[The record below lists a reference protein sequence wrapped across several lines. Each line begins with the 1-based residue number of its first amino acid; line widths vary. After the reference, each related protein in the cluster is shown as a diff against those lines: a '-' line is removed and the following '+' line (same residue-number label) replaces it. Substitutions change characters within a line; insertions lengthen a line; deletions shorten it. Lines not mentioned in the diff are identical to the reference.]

1 MTATYLASTLNLSWK
16 VIKSYGID
24 PIDLFQAAHIDLEKV
39 ECVGCRINSR
49 SVDKLWDLKTRLIRD
64 PCMGLRMADHW
75 HPSYLNAL
83 GYSWLASSTLMEALN
98 RLVRYI
104 HIVTETIELELEQ
117 REEELDLIVNYSMN
131 HNAIPQRC
139 DTKLA
144 VFMTMCRANF
154 GDELKPVR
162 VSFQHAPPSCAAQF
176 NAFFKSPVLF
186 NQLYN
191 SLTLNW
197 KDATQRLTGANPYL
211 AEINDKV
218 VIDYLSHLRKRDI
231 IQRTKAIIVE
241 NLSSGELSNV
251 MVAKKLFMSVRS
263 FQRALKK
270 EGTTYRDILVETR
283 RDLAEGYINDSGIE
297 LQEVAYLL
305 GFTEYS
311 AFSRAFKKW
320 AGKSPAEARALLPT
334 VDMD

>member
-24 PIDLFQAAHIDLEKV
+24 PTDVFQAAHIDPEKV
-39 ECVGCRINSR
+39 ECVGCRVNYR
-49 SVDKLWDLKTRLIRD
+49 SVDRLWELKTRLIKD
-64 PCMGLRMADHW
+64 PCLGLRMADHW

-83 GYSWLASSTLMEALN
+83 GYSWLASSTIMEAFN

-104 HIVTETIELELEQ
+104 HIVTETIELELHQ
-117 REEELDLIVNYSMN
+117 REEELDLIVKYSSR
-131 HNAIPQRC
+131 HNALPQRC

-154 GDELKPVR
+154 GDDLKPVR
-162 VSFQHAPPSCAAQF
+162 VSFRHAPPSCASQF
-176 NAFFKSPVLF
+176 HEFFKSPVLF
-186 NQLYN
+186 DQPHN
-191 SLTLNW
+191 SLTLHL
-197 KDATQRLTGANPYL
+197 KDVTQKLTGANPYL
-211 AEINDKV
+211 AEINDNV

-241 NLSSGELSNV
+241 SLSSGKLSNA
-251 MVAKKLFMSVRS
+251 MVARKLFMSVRS
-263 FQRALKK
+263 FQSALKK
-270 EGTTYRDILVETR
+270 EGATYRDILVETR
-283 RDLAEGYINDSGIE
+283 RDLAEGYINDSSIE

-320 AGKSPAEARALLPT
+320 AGKSPAEARAQLPI

>member
-1 MTATYLASTLNLSWK
+1 MTATYLASTLNLFWK
-16 VIKSYGID
+16 AIKSYGID
-24 PIDLFQAAHIDLEKV
+24 PIDLFQSAHIDMDKV
-39 ECVGCRINSR
+39 ECVGCRINYR
-49 SVDKLWDLKTRLIRD
+49 SVDRLWELKTRLIND
-64 PCMGLRMADHW
+64 PCMGLRMADYW

-104 HIVTETIELELEQ
+104 HIVTETIELKLRQ
-117 REEELDLIVNYSMN
+117 REDELDLIVNYNAS

-139 DTKLA
+139 DAKLA

-162 VSFQHAPPSCAAQF
+162 VSFQHASPSCAEQF
-176 NAFFKSPVLF
+176 TEFFKSPVLF
-186 NQLYN
+186 SQPHNM
-191 SLTLNW
+191 LTLSL
-197 KDATQRLTGANPYL
+197 KDATQKLTGANPYL

-218 VIDYLSHLRKRDI
+218 VIEYLSHLKKRDI

-241 NLSSGELSNV
+241 NLSSGEVSNK
-251 MVAKKLFMSVRS
+251 MVSKKLFMSVRS

-270 EGTTYRDILVETR
+270 ESVTYREILAETR
-283 RDLAEGYINDSGIE
+283 RDMAEGYINNPEIE

-320 AGKSPAEARALLPT
+320 TGKSPQEVRAELPQ
-334 VDMD
+334 